1 MYNLMFWYIFVSTCM
16 YVCICVSVCMYISM
30 KPSPQLR
37 FRTYPHPQKFALAR
51 LSSFLFTHPHP
62 PLSLSCHYR
71 WVFIFYNFIEV
82 ESNRMHSFSSASF
95 THMII
100 LRFMGFVAWINSPFL
115 SKLNSIPLCVY
126 TTILPVHLL
135 MNIWAGFGYYK

>member
-1 MYNLMFWYIFVSTCM
+1 M
-16 YVCICVSVCMYISM
+16 YVRLSMCVCLYVYVYLHETITTIKISNISTLPKVCSCPFVIPPFP
-30 KPSPQLR
+30 PSP
-37 FRTYPHPQKFALAR
+37 
-51 LSSFLFTHPHP
+51 P

-71 WVFIFYNFIEV
+71 RVFIVYSFIEV
-82 ESNRMHSFSSASF
+82 ESNRMHSFSPASF
-95 THMII
+95 THRII
-100 LRFMGFVAWINSPFL
+100 LRFIWFVAWINSPFL